1 MLQSDTTFL
10 HFSSKQFEI
19 LLNLY
24 KSSFF
29 SFYSLQLL
37 HEQITKAV
45 AEGLNIS
52 RASIW
57 EFDEEILKCNK
68 LYDPENDSFIKQEN
82 FHEINFSNHFKTF
95 RDGVALVVND
105 AQNDLLTKDLK
116 QDYLIPLDIKSIL
129 NIPLY
134 ENGKLVGILSC
145 ENTGEI
151 RNWTESDIAFARSVG
166 GIFTLFSE
174 EYKRKQIE
182 QSVLE
187 NQDRFKFISENI
199 SDGIYIIENDKLV
212 FASKTYLEMI
222 KMSDDEKHKY
232 HNKDMFHLIH
242 KEDVDYVKKAIY
254 DAALN
259 KLPFVKYKFR
269 CYKSDGDYMWREDI
283 MNIHYDS
290 TGHAFRAVTITR
302 DITDERCK
310 ELEAVKK
317 QEAVDLQN
325 KLLLDLYSSHSEST
339 FEEKI
344 QEIIALA
351 SNGLSLDRASYWEID
366 QDYLICKKIYNKEGN
381 LKFENQVLTKRD
393 IPKYIEAINK
403 QTAIIADDVYTN
415 KDTKELI
422 ESYLKPLGITDL
434 LDVPIR
440 VNGKFYGVLCCE
452 HSDEPRVWSDND
464 ISFAR
469 ALADYLS
476 LAIEQEKRKSAELK
490 LRENQEKLEFI
501 SENTSDGII
510 IIEASKITYVSPAFS
525 KLSGYNLEFV
535 QNLTLEEM
543 FTFIHP
549 DDVEQMKSSIYKN
562 LEDKVTKFNYEYRF
576 LGTDSKYYWREDSVS
591 VIYKENSD
599 EYSKYIIISRDTHQR
614 KETELKLRE
623 SEQQLR
629 LIFDNST
636 DGFVVIENQ
645 VLKYISPSY
654 REFLGFENVDVENFP
669 VKNIFELIHKD
680 DRQRVIDF
688 VEENLRNRKSTFSCE
703 FKIKNKDGDYH
714 WREDLANIIFNE
726 DGSYSKYIITSRDIQ
741 ERKEIEQQLVESE
754 KQLRLITENT
764 SDGVAVIE
772 SGNMTYVSPSF
783 SNLLGYEKDFY
794 KGMTLQDVFD
804 SMHPEDVEEV
814 MKTIYGGLTQQL
826 SEIKYEHRFKGENGI
841 YHWREDSA
849 NIIYDEKGNYTKY
862 IVVTRDISARKE
874 AEKEKNRLYKIAEKQ
889 NEKLINFTHIV
900 SHDIR
905 SHTSNLSMI
914 LDLYEECEDRDEQ
927 KEYFNMLKQSTNKL
941 SETIFYLNETVAIQS
956 GIKNEKTN
964 LNLKKEV
971 EKALVGINA
980 IVKTSNAQIS
990 INVSS
995 EIEILSIQSY
1005 LESIIFNLLTNAIK
1019 YKSPE
1024 RNPVISITAE
1034 KKNDEIKLSIA
1045 DNGIGIDLEKNKD
1058 KIFGMYKTFN
1068 GNPDAVGLGL
1078 FMVKNHIESMG
1089 GRIEIDSQVNV
1100 GTTFNLYFI

>member
-1 MLQSDTTFL
+1 MPKSENISL
-10 HFSSKQFEI
+10 HFSINQFEI

-24 KSSFF
+24 KSSFS
-29 SFYSLQLL
+29 SFNSLQVLQ
-37 HEQITKAV
+37 EQITKAISL
-45 AEGLNIS
+45 GLNIS

-57 EFDEEILKCNK
+57 EFEDDFLKCNK
-68 LYDPENDSFIKQEN
+68 LYDSEKTIFIEQEVLRKVDFPN
-82 FHEINFSNHFKTF
+82 YFEALQRGIAI
-95 RDGVALVVND
+95 VAED
-105 AQNDLLTKDLK
+105 ALNNKLTNDLTNV
-116 QDYLIPLDIKSIL
+116 YLIPLSIKSML
-129 NIPLY
+129 DIPIR
-134 ENGKLVGILSC
+134 ENGKLVGILCC
-145 ENTGEI
+145 ENANEVKK
-151 RNWTESDIAFARSVG
+151 WTESDVSFARSVAD
-166 GIFTLFSE
+166 ILSLFTE
-174 EYKRKQIE
+174 EYKRKLVE
-182 QSVLE
+182 QSLLE

-222 KMSDDEKHKY
+222 GMSDDEKHKY

-242 KEDVDYVKKAIY
+242 KEDVEYVKKTIY

-259 KLPFVKYKFR
+259 KLPSVKYIFR
-269 CYKSDGDYMWREDI
+269 CYKSNGEYMWREDI
-283 MNIHYDS
+283 MNIHYDI
-290 TGHAFRAVTITR
+290 TGHAFRAVTIAR
-302 DITDERCK
+302 DITEEKNK
-310 ELEAVKK
+310 ELEAIKK
-317 QEAVDLQN
+317 QQASDLQN
-325 KLLLDLYSSHSEST
+325 KLLLDFYASQTENT

-344 QEIIALA
+344 IEVTIIAV
-351 SNGLSLDRASYWEID
+351 NGLLLDRASYWEIKED
-366 QDYLICKKIYNKEGN
+366 ELICKNLYDKI
-381 LKFENQVLTKRD
+381 ENTHTKNQILETRD
-393 IPKYIEAINK
+393 IPRYIAAIKN
-403 QTAIIADDVYTN
+403 QTAIVADDVYTHL
-415 KDTKELI
+415 DTAELI
-422 ESYLKPLGITDL
+422 ESYFKPLGITDL
-434 LDVPIR
+434 LDIPIR
-440 VNGKFYGVLCCE
+440 VNGKLHGVLCCE
-452 HSDEPRVWSDND
+452 HRDQTRFWSEND

-476 LAIEQEKRKSAELK
+476 LAIEQEKRKTAEIKLK
-490 LRENQEKLEFI
+490 ENQKKLEFI

-510 IIEASKITYVSPAFS
+510 IIENAKIAYVSPAFS
-525 KLSGYNLEFV
+525 KLSGYDIEFV
-535 QNLTLEEM
+535 HNLTLDEM
-543 FTFIHP
+543 FTYIHP
-549 DDVEQMKSSIYKN
+549 EDVEQMKSTIYKN
-562 LEDKVTKFNYEYRF
+562 LEDKVTKFNYEYQF
-576 LGTDSKYYWREDSVS
+576 LGVDKKYYWREDSVS

-599 EYSKYIIISRDTHQR
+599 EYSEYIIISRDIQER
-614 KETELKLRE
+614 KEAELQLKE
-623 SEQQLR
+623 NEQQLR
-629 LIFDNST
+629 LIFENST

-645 VLKYISPSY
+645 VLKFISPSY
-654 REFLGFENVDVENFP
+654 RNFLGFENVDVENFP
-669 VKNIFELIHKD
+669 VKNIFDLIHPD
-680 DRQRVIDF
+680 DSQKIMNYVSD
-688 VEENLRNRKSTFSCE
+688 NLKNKKTTFSCE
-703 FKIKNKDGDYH
+703 FRIKSKDGSYH
-714 WREDLANIIFNE
+714 WREDLANIIYNQ
-726 DGSYSKYIITSRDIQ
+726 DGTYSKYIITSRDIQ

-783 SNLLGYEKDFY
+783 SNLLGYDKDFY

-804 SMHPEDVEEV
+804 SMHPDDVERV
-814 MKTIYGGLTQQL
+814 MKTIYGGLAQQL

-874 AEKEKNRLYKIAEKQ
+874 AEKEKNRLYKITEKQ

-914 LDLYEECEDRDEQ
+914 LDLYEETEDKNEQ

-956 GIKNEKTN
+956 GIKNEKTF
-964 LNLKKEV
+964 LNLEKEI

-980 IVKTSNAQIS
+980 IVKTSNAKIF
-990 INVSS
+990 IHVSP
-995 EIEILSIQSY
+995 EIEILAIQSY

-1034 KKNDEIKLSIA
+1034 KRADEIKLSIA